1 MAERKILDGLELAL
15 QEARLDL
22 QVAKLAG
29 HKTITET
36 RMSQLGE
43 ILTKEETVFT
53 REQSEESAMRSAR
66 IEADEYLERKIFT
79 TNKEVDDILIPM
91 EKQMISRVALSRI
104 QELEATSDIAAQ
116 AKLTSELI
124 HLIG

>member
-1 MAERKILDGLELAL
+1 
-15 QEARLDL
+15 
-22 QVAKLAG
+22 
-29 HKTITET
+29 
-36 RMSQLGE
+36 
-43 ILTKEETVFT
+43 
-53 REQSEESAMRSAR
+53 
-66 IEADEYLERKIFT
+66 
-79 TNKEVDDILIPM
+79 M